1 MPIDAL
7 PTQEE
12 GLAQIPQREGWIV
25 LKQEDKPP
33 KAVSEDGEDIKLT
46 NRSFEEV
53 NGYVNYKFLALIL
66 KKIKENPD
74 RQVIVV
80 EIAGGTLS
88 RAAKEALEHPSLK
101 GKIKYINVDFFGI
114 QPEQREGLTVLS
126 EDFSKCSLPDNCAD
140 AVISYQALN
149 YVSDEKYFEFL
160 KQVARILAPGGEA
173 CMDLGGALW
182 RGEREYA
189 TFQFMWT
196 NRDLGVPEWVHYLD
210 RKHVSSS
217 QTCHEQQ
224 IDGGLHAWG
233 ATHPMIHMV
242 KQHLNG
248 QIPMAN
254 DFSLAF
260 PEIIEAIQ
268 QLKK

>member
-1 MPIDAL
+1 MPINAL
-7 PTQEE
+7 PTQENE
-12 GLAQIPQREGWIV
+12 LDQIPQKEGWAVIEQ
-25 LKQEDKPP
+25 KDGPP
-33 KAVSEDGEDIKLT
+33 KAISETGEDIKLT
-46 NRSFEEV
+46 NRSFEEI
-53 NGYVNYKFLALIL
+53 NRYVNYKFLALIL

-74 RQVIVV
+74 RQIVV
-80 EIAGGTLS
+80 AEIARGTLS

-114 QPEQREGLTVLS
+114 QPEPQEGLATLS
-126 EDFSKCSLPDNCAD
+126 EDFSKCSLSDNCAD
-140 AVISYQALN
+140 AIISYQALN

-182 RGEREYA
+182 RGERECA

-196 NRDLGVPEWVHYLD
+196 NRDSGVPEWVHYLD
-210 RKHVSSS
+210 RKHVSLS

-224 IDGGLHAWG
+224 IDGELHAWG

-242 KQHLNG
+242 KQRSSG
-248 QIPMAN
+248 QIPIAN
-254 DFSLAF
+254 DFRQAF

>member
-1 MPIDAL
+1 MPINAL
-7 PTQEE
+7 PTREDS
-12 GLAQIPQREGWIV
+12 LAQIPQREGWIV

-53 NGYVNYKFLALIL
+53 NRYVNYKFLALIL

-74 RQVIVV
+74 RPVVVV
-80 EIAGGTLS
+80 EIAGGTDS
-88 RAAKEALEHPSLK
+88 RAAKEALEHPFLK
-101 GKIKYINVDFFGI
+101 GKIKYINVDIFGI
-114 QPEQREGLTVLS
+114 QPEPQKDLTALS

-140 AVISYQALN
+140 VIISYQALP
-149 YVSDEKYFEFL
+149 YVSDEKYFESL

-173 CMDLGGALW
+173 CMDLRGTVW
-182 RGEREYA
+182 RGEREDA
-189 TFQFMWT
+189 TFKFMLT
-196 NRDLGVPEWVHYLD
+196 DRRLGVPEWVNYLD
-210 RKHVSSS
+210 QKQVFLFETFR
-217 QTCHEQQ
+217 EMQ
-224 IDGGLHAWG
+224 INGELRADGEIA
-233 ATHPMIHMV
+233 PMIHMV
-242 KQHLNG
+242 KQRSNG
-248 QIPMAN
+248 QIPMVN